1 MKDITIIIPVHK
13 IDDTILTYLKNA
25 LASVRENQKNYDN
38 KLRTLIVC
46 INDKDK
52 KRLYKELEE
61 YEFDV
66 LVNNTDKTD
75 YCSQINTAAKFID
88 TDYFSILEFDDEYT
102 PKWFKM
108 AAEYYYTNEDV
119 SVFLP
124 INIHYEE
131 EDRRIC
137 QFCNEI
143 VWANE
148 FSKEMGYIDFDCL
161 ENFYGFNLT
170 GGIFN
175 TKDFLQIG
183 GFKPSI
189 KVAFNHEFLLRL
201 TNKKLK
207 AFVVPKEGY
216 KHVLNRKDSL
226 TDEYTKTL
234 SEDEINKWFDV
245 ARCEYSYTED
255 RNATPHDENI
265 QLK

>member
-1 MKDITIIIPVHK
+1 MKDITIIVPINEV
-13 IDDTILTYLKNA
+13 DENTLTYLKKA
-25 LASVRENQKNYDN
+25 LTSVKENKKYYSN
-38 KLRTLIVC
+38 KLRTLLIC
-46 INDKDK
+46 GNDKTKNLISKGLPD
-52 KRLYKELEE
+52 YE
-61 YEFDV
+61 YDII
-66 LVNNTDKTD
+66 VNNSDKTD
-75 YCSQINTAAKFID
+75 YCSQINTAAKMID

-102 PKWFKM
+102 SKWFRM
-108 AAEYYYTNEDV
+108 ASEYFYTNEDV

-131 EDRRIC
+131 EDPRIC
-137 QFCNEI
+137 HFCNEI

-148 FSKEMGYIDFDCL
+148 FSQELGYIDFNCL

-189 KVAFNHEFLLRL
+189 KVAFNYEFLLRL

-207 AFVVPKEGY
+207 VFVVPKEGY
-216 KHVLNRKDSL
+216 KHILNRKGSL
-226 TDEYTKTL
+226 TDNYSKDL
-234 SEDEINKWFDV
+234 SDEMITKWFNI
-245 ARCEYSYTED
+245 AKCEYPYIED
-255 RNATPHDENI
+255 RNVTPNMNEV